1 MSVSDG
7 NALRPSATGHPSRTP
22 TQRTGRVTGKTV
34 CCTTALRMRHSR
46 LLAKPLRTLCT
57 QAPDT
62 ACAPLARSENRA
74 KRGYRAMVLGPR
86 RARARACCK
95 RKTKRDRAVLFQ
107 RGRSL
112 NGTAWARFCSCCATD
127 RNVRQRRKCP
137 PTFGDRSPQPDADT
151 AHRQGHRKDSVL
163 HDSTAHAAFA
173 LARKAA
179 SHLVHTST

>member
-1 MSVSDG
+1 
-7 NALRPSATGHPSRTP
+7 
-22 TQRTGRVTGKTV
+22 
-34 CCTTALRMRHSR
+34 
-46 LLAKPLRTLCT
+46 
-57 QAPDT
+57 
-62 ACAPLARSENRA
+62 
-74 KRGYRAMVLGPR
+74 MVLGPR

-137 PTFGDRSPQPDADT
+137 PIFGDRSPQPDADT

-179 SHLVHTST
+179 SHLVHMFFARLQPKRHIQ